1 VPKEGYERRVLLQI
15 LVLTYTFELIM
26 FNMCVVLTMIEIAI
40 STLTIIEIQIVPI
53 NN

>member
-1 VPKEGYERRVLLQI
+1 MPKEGYERRVLLQI

-40 STLTIIEIQIVPI
+40 ELTIIEIQIVPI